1 MREIRPTNPAEWDTL
16 ISKLPQPHLL
26 QTGEWGL
33 FKQRNGWTPQ
43 AFVWEGTDGEV
54 EAAAMLLSRQVR
66 LMPGLGIQVLYCP
79 KGPSLDWENL
89 ELVSKVFTDMETYA
103 REQKAVFLKI
113 DPDVLLGTGIPGSQ
127 DDSVNQA
134 GIKVESML
142 KARGWRFSQDQIQ
155 FRNSVFI
162 DLSKDEEALLAV
174 MKQKTRY
181 NIRLAERK
189 GVNVRLAKIDDLPML
204 YNMYAATGVRDGFV
218 VRHEAYYTELWEQ
231 FIGSKMAEGLIAEFE
246 GKPIA
251 AVMIFHFAGIA
262 RYMFGM
268 SLEVKR
274 ELMPNYLLQW
284 EAIKLAKSKGCHTYD
299 FWGAPDEFN
308 EKDSLWGVY
317 RFKEGFNGKT
327 VRHLGAWDFVA
338 KHWIYQVYTGFLPK
352 LLSLTRS
359 LGKAQ
364 NRKKAYSD

>member
-1 MREIRPTNPAEWDTL
+1 MREIKVADPNAWDAL
-16 ISKLPQPHLL
+16 ISKLPQAHLL
-26 QTGEWGL
+26 QTWEWGL
-33 FKQRNGWTPQ
+33 SKQRNGWRPQ
-43 AFVWEGTDGEV
+43 AFVWERLDGEV
-54 EAAAMLLSRQVR
+54 EAAAMLLSRQAR
-66 LMPGLGIQVLYCP
+66 LLPGLGIRVLYCP
-79 KGPSLDWENL
+79 KGPSLDWGNL
-89 ELVSKVFTDMETYA
+89 ELVSKVFKDLEAYA

-113 DPDVLLGTGIPGSQ
+113 DPDVLLGTGIPGSE
-127 DDSVNQA
+127 DEKPNPA
-134 GIKVESML
+134 GVAVEAVL
-142 KARGWRFSQDQIQ
+142 NGRGWRFSQDQIQ

-162 DLSKDEEALLAV
+162 DLSKDEETLLAA

-189 GVNVRLAKIDDLPML
+189 GVTVRLAQMAELPML
-204 YNMYAATGVRDGFV
+204 YSMYAATGVRDGFV
-218 VRHEAYYTELWEQ
+218 VRHEAYYTELWERFMQ
-231 FIGSKMAEGLIAEFE
+231 SGMASGLIAEFE

-251 AVMIFHFAGIA
+251 GVMIFYFAGIA

-299 FWGAPDEFN
+299 FWGAPDEYN
-308 EKDSLWGVY
+308 EQDSLWGVN
-317 RFKEGFNGKT
+317 RFKEGFNGRT

-338 KHWIYQVYTGFLPK
+338 KPWIYQAYTEFLPK
-352 LLSLTRS
+352 LLDFTRR

>member
-1 MREIRPTNPAEWDTL
+1 MRAIEVTDPKAWDDL
-16 ISKLPQPHLL
+16 ISQLPQAHLL
-26 QTGEWGL
+26 QTWEWGL
-33 FKQRNGWTPQ
+33 LKQRNGWTPQ
-43 AFVWEGTDGEV
+43 AFVWDSVDGRV
-54 EAAAMLLSRQVR
+54 DATAMLLSRQVR
-66 LMPGLGIQVLYCP
+66 LVPGLGIRVLYCP
-79 KGPSLDWENL
+79 KGPSLNWGNL
-89 ELVSKVFTDMETYA
+89 ALVLQVFRDLEAYA
-103 REQKAVFLKI
+103 REQNAVFLKV
-113 DPDVLLGTGIPGSQ
+113 DPDVLLGTGIPGSE
-127 DDSVNQA
+127 NEKPNPA
-134 GIKVESML
+134 GMAVEAAL
-142 KARGWRFSQDQIQ
+142 KARGWRFSEDQIQ

-162 DLSKDEEALLAV
+162 DLSQHEEALLAA

-189 GVNVRLAKIDDLPML
+189 GVTVRLAQVADLPML
-204 YNMYAATGVRDGFV
+204 YSMYAATGVRDGFV
-218 VRHEAYYTELWEQ
+218 VRHEAYYTELWEM
-231 FIGSKMAEGLIAEFE
+231 FMRSDMASGLIAEFE

-251 AVMIFHFAGIA
+251 GVMVFYFGEIA

-317 RFKEGFNGKT
+317 RFKEGFNGTT

-338 KHWIYQVYTGFLPK
+338 KPWIYQAYTEILPK
-352 LLSLTRS
+352 LLDFTRQI
-359 LGKAQ
+359 GKAQ
-364 NRKKAYSD
+364 NRKKAYHD